1 MKLKLVE
8 NWRQA
13 HKWFSVHL
21 IIVLAAL
28 PEVWTWLP
36 MEWKQSLPPDTLKWL
51 CGIVGVLA
59 VYARVV
65 SQQKKVPSDDKK
77 PDSEV

>member
-1 MKLKLVE
+1 MKLVE
-8 NWRQA
+8 NWKQA
-13 HKWFSVHL
+13 HRWFSVHL

-36 MEWKQSLPPDTLKWL
+36 MEWKQSLPPDTLKWV
-51 CGIVGVLA
+51 CGVVGILA

-65 SQQKKVPSDDKK
+65 SQIKKVPPDDPKLDK
-77 PDSEV
+77 DV

>member
-1 MKLKLVE
+1 MKLVD
-8 NWRQA
+8 NWKQA
-13 HKWFSVHL
+13 HRWFSVHL

-36 MEWKQSLPPDTLKWL
+36 MEWKQSLPPDTLKWV
-51 CGIVGVLA
+51 CGVVGILA

-65 SQQKKVPSDDKK
+65 SQTKKVPLDDPK
-77 PDSEV
+77 PDKEV

>member
-1 MKLKLVE
+1 MKLVE
-8 NWRQA
+8 NWKQA
-13 HKWFSVHL
+13 HRWFSVHL

-36 MEWKQSLPPDTLKWL
+36 IEWKQSLPPDTLKWV
-51 CGIVGVLA
+51 CGVVGILA

-65 SQQKKVPSDDKK
+65 SQTKKVTPDDPKLDK
-77 PDSEV
+77 DV

>member
-1 MKLKLVE
+1 MKLVE
-8 NWRQA
+8 NWKQA
-13 HKWFSVHL
+13 HRWFSVHL

-36 MEWKQSLPPDTLKWL
+36 MEWKQSLPPDTLKWV
-51 CGIVGVLA
+51 CGVVGILA

-65 SQQKKVPSDDKK
+65 SKTKKVPPDDPKLDK
-77 PDSEV
+77 DV

>member
-1 MKLKLVE
+1 MKLVE
-8 NWRQA
+8 NWKQA
-13 HKWFSVHL
+13 HRWFSVHL

-36 MEWKQSLPPDTLKWL
+36 MEWKQSLPPDTLKWV
-51 CGIVGVLA
+51 CGVVGILA

-65 SQQKKVPSDDKK
+65 SQTKKVPSDDPKLDK
-77 PDSEV
+77 DV